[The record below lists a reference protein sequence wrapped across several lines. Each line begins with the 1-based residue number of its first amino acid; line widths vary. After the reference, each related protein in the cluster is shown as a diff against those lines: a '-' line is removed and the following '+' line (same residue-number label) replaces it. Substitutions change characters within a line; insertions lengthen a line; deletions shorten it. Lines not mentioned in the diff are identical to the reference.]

1 VSRTHRALLLVA
13 LAQLA
18 IGAAAVF
25 ARFALTASGPLAVS
39 AARLTLGALPLVVLA
54 ALRGRLR
61 PVDGPTE
68 RRLAV
73 AGLLLAA
80 HFAFWIASLDFASVA
95 LSTLLVCSS
104 AIWTEAYAVLR
115 RGCID
120 PYAAIS
126 VLGALAGVAI
136 VIGAPDRVNT
146 PLGIALAIAGAVAIA
161 AYLIVVRATDARYD
175 TLAVTARTYTYAAIA
190 LTVAAAIA
198 HDHLPPAGD
207 LRAWGGIV
215 AMALLSQLF
224 GHTALNAAVRVLSA
238 TFVST
243 ATLLEPVIAAAL
255 AAWLFGERLGATTG
269 AGAVVILAAIGVAL
283 RGEARLAPDGLTAST
298 RSESAE

>member
-1 VSRTHRALLLVA
+1 MQRALLLVA

-39 AARLTLGALPLVVLA
+39 AGRLTIGALPLLLLA
-54 ALRGRLR
+54 ALRGKLR

-68 RRLAV
+68 RRLV
-73 AGLLLAA
+73 IAGLLLAA
-80 HFAFWIASLDFASVA
+80 HFATWIASLDFASVA

-104 AIWTEAYAVLR
+104 AIWTEAYSVLR
-115 RGCID
+115 RRHVD
-120 PYAAIS
+120 AYAAIS
-126 VLGALAGVAI
+126 VLGAVAGVAI
-136 VIGAPDRVNT
+136 VVGIPDRVNT
-146 PLGIALAIAGAVAIA
+146 PLGIALAIAGAIAIA

-175 TLAVTARTYTYAAIA
+175 TLAVTSRTYSYAAVTLIVLA
-190 LTVAAAIA
+190 LIA

-243 ATLLEPVIAAAL
+243 ATLLEPVVAAVL
-255 AAWLFGERLGATTG
+255 AAWLFGERLGATTA
-269 AGAVVILAAIGVAL
+269 AGAVVILGAIAVAV
-283 RGEARLAPDGLTAST
+283 RGEAREETT
-298 RSESAE
+298 VER

>member
-1 VSRTHRALLLVA
+1 MQRALLWVA

-39 AARLTLGALPLVVLA
+39 AGRLTIGALPLLLLA
-54 ALRGRLR
+54 ALRGKLR

-68 RRLAV
+68 RRLAI

-80 HFAFWIASLDFASVA
+80 HFATWIASLDFASVA

-104 AIWTEAYAVLR
+104 AIWTEAYSVLR
-115 RGCID
+115 RRRVD
-120 PYAAIS
+120 AYAAIS
-126 VLGALAGVAI
+126 VLGAVAGVAI
-136 VIGAPDRVNT
+136 VVGVPDRVNT
-146 PLGIALAIAGAVAIA
+146 PLGIALAIAGAIAIA

-175 TLAVTARTYTYAAIA
+175 TLAVTSRTYSYAAITLIVLA
-190 LTVAAAIA
+190 LIA

-243 ATLLEPVIAAAL
+243 ATLLEPVVAAVL
-255 AAWLFGERLGATTG
+255 AAWLFGERLGATTA
-269 AGAVVILAAIGVAL
+269 AGAVVILGAIVVAV
-283 RGEARLAPDGLTAST
+283 RGEAREEST
-298 RSESAE
+298 VER

>member
-1 VSRTHRALLLVA
+1 MQRALLWVA

-39 AARLTLGALPLVVLA
+39 AGRLTIGALPLLLLA
-54 ALRGRLR
+54 ALRGKLR

-68 RRLAV
+68 RRLV
-73 AGLLLAA
+73 IAGLLLAA
-80 HFAFWIASLDFASVA
+80 HFATWIASLDFASVA

-104 AIWTEAYAVLR
+104 AIWTEAYSVLR
-115 RGCID
+115 RRRVD
-120 PYAAIS
+120 AYAAIS
-126 VLGALAGVAI
+126 VLGAVAGVAI
-136 VIGAPDRVNT
+136 VVGVPDRVNT
-146 PLGIALAIAGAVAIA
+146 PLGIALAIAGAIAIA

-175 TLAVTARTYTYAAIA
+175 TLAVTSRTYSYAAVA
-190 LTVAAAIA
+190 LIVLAVIA

-243 ATLLEPVIAAAL
+243 TTLLEPVVAAVL
-255 AAWLFGERLGATTG
+255 AAWLFGERLGATTA
-269 AGAVVILAAIGVAL
+269 AGAVVILGAIAVAV
-283 RGEARLAPDGLTAST
+283 RGEAREESTAD
-298 RSESAE
+298 R